1 MKMNKFK
8 EFWEYEITIGSV
20 ITGSLLGLI
29 ICAIVFLLILM
40 FAASVHAET
49 VLTSSET
56 FLMSITTV
64 PANWTILESSDS
76 LKETDQEVWKKSYKA
91 KEGDIYW
98 SYPDDPQFYY
108 LIATTEMARV
118 KDYWTTYYKFRKV
131 YYPIVK
137 TECFEWEQII
147 QKRVE
152 KNSFEHCINCP
163 EYEIVPGACI
173 AERVYMKDYRVLW
186 RKVQP

>member
-118 KDYWTTYYKFRKV
+118 KDYWTTYYKFCKV
-131 YYPIVK
+131 YYEIES
-137 TECFEWEQII
+137 TECFEWKYTTKEGTAQLMVSP
-147 QKRVE
+147 QLFDCRD
-152 KNSFEHCINCP
+152 CIKTECTK
-163 EYEIVPGACI
+163 
-173 AERVYMKDYRVLW
+173 ERVYMADSRVLW
-186 RKVQP
+186 REVKR